1 MKRIIFQNQYYI
13 SRTYLAIIPIVLIL
27 MWDFSCANQP
37 DDENLVPK
45 QEEIPLPVTVPID
58 EALYR
63 QNGCES
69 CHGGNGSGVVER
81 KMNTK
86 PADFRVKS
94 SYKNGY
100 SLPRIVKSIQNGI
113 PGTEMKAYT
122 HLTLYEVTS
131 IAKYIQKMQDE

>member
-1 MKRIIFQNQYYI
+1 MRIYFQIRYLAYNLVLIIFLFC
-13 SRTYLAIIPIVLIL
+13 LA
-27 MWDFSCANQP
+27 SNCANQP
-37 DDENLVPK
+37 DDESQVPK
-45 QEEIPLPVTVPID
+45 QEEIPIPVTVPID

-63 QNGCES
+63 QNGCET
-69 CHGGNGSGVVER
+69 CHAGNGSGIVER

>member
-1 MKRIIFQNQYYI
+1 MSLKFKKSILTFVPILSIICIF
-13 SRTYLAIIPIVLIL
+13 T
-27 MWDFSCANQP
+27 FCANQP
-37 DDENLVPK
+37 DDESLVPK
-45 QEEIPLPVTVPID
+45 QEEVPIPVTVPID

-94 SYKNGY
+94 SYKNGS
-100 SLPRIVKSIQNGI
+100 SLPKIVKSIQNGI
-113 PGTEMKAYT
+113 QGTEMKAYT
-122 HLTLYEVTS
+122 HLTLYEITS